1 MGLRSI
7 KEIFITGHG
16 PSSSHTMGPYFA
28 SRYIVKKYKQEG
40 IKKIVVTL
48 YGSLALTGVGHL
60 TDEIIH
66 LALEKCRELGIKEVL
81 ISCNSDNIGSRK
93 SILNNGGVYEET
105 VLDDGEPLEKYW
117 IKLK

>member
-28 SRYIVKKYKQEG
+28 SKYIVNKYKAEG
-40 IKKIVVTL
+40 ISYIKVIL

-66 LALEKCRELGIKEVL
+66 LALKEYNHEV
-81 ISCNSDNIGSRK
+81 
-93 SILNNGGVYEET
+93 ILNTEISKEHPNTMEFYV
-105 VLDDGEPLEKYW
+105 KQ
-117 IKLK
+117 I

>member
-1 MGLRSI
+1 MGLRSV

-28 SRYIVKKYKQEG
+28 ARYIVKKYRDLG
-40 IKKIVVTL
+40 IKHIKVIL

-66 LALEKCRELGIKEVL
+66 LALQHYAHEVA
-81 ISCNSDNIGSRK
+81 
-93 SILNNGGVYEET
+93 
-105 VLDDGEPLEKYW
+105 LDKQTAKDHPNLEARHKP
-117 IKLK
+117 